1 MKKFLLS
8 MLTLL
13 GATSVWAQSVT
24 VPATR
29 VAQQRTNVLKVTL
42 SSASET
48 RDLQFDLTL
57 PEGISLADEAGTVLD
72 AAAGHVIQYQAQAD
86 GSVRFVVVDALVEE
100 GDPTATSADANTY
113 GKKFTDGVLVEIPV
127 LAAADFTGN
136 PAVAHVTN
144 LYISNDA
151 GQNVSADPANF
162 DFNIIM
168 NLLGDVDEN
177 GAVEVTDVLL
187 TADVVLNEGVA
198 PANFKNR
205 GAGNIE
211 LNDVINV
218 TDVLGIADIILSGSN
233 PAKEMME
240 DVEPSFVDTLDPQ

>member
-24 VPATR
+24 VPDTR
-29 VAQQRTNVLKVTL
+29 VAQQRTNVLQVTL
-42 SSASET
+42 SSASDT

-57 PEGISLADEAGTVLD
+57 PTGITLADEAGTVLD

-100 GDPTATSADANTY
+100 GDPTATSADAATY
-113 GKKFTDGVLVEIPV
+113 GKKFSDGVLVEIPV

-151 GQNVSADPANF
+151 GQNVSADPAAF

-168 NLLGDVDEN
+168 NLLGDVNEDGVVDIQDIVFVIRKVQKESPAPFN
-177 GAVEVTDVLL
+177 MGAADIDNEGNIDVQ
-187 TADVVLNEGVA
+187 DVV
-198 PANFKNR
+198 
-205 GAGNIE
+205 
-211 LNDVINV
+211 
-218 TDVLGIADIILSGSN
+218 GIVDIIQDTTPSS
-233 PAKEMME
+233 PAKAF
-240 DVEPSFVDTLDPQ
+240 VEEYSDIEPE

>member
-1 MKKFLLS
+1 

-13 GATSVWAQSVT
+13 GATSVWAQSVS

-29 VAQQRTNVLKVTL
+29 VAQQRTNVLQVTL
-42 SSASET
+42 SSASDT

-57 PEGISLADEAGTVLD
+57 PTGITLADEAGTVLD

-100 GDPTATSADANTY
+100 GNPTATSADAATY
-113 GKKFTDGVLVEIPV
+113 GKKFSDGVLVEIPV

-151 GQNVSADPANF
+151 GQNVSADPAAF

-168 NLLGDVDEN
+168 NLLGDVNEDGDVDIQDIVTLISKIQKESPN
-177 GAVEVTDVLL
+177 PFNTGA
-187 TADVVLNEGVA
+187 ADVYLD
-198 PANFKNR
+198 KSY
-205 GAGNIE
+205 
-211 LNDVINV
+211 DVQ
-218 TDVLGIADIILSGSN
+218 DVVGIVDIIQTKTPSSSS
-233 PAKEMME
+233 AKEF
-240 DVEPSFVDTLDPQ
+240 VEIESVIDPD

>member
-1 MKKFLLS
+1 

-29 VAQQRTNVLKVTL
+29 VAQQRTNVLQVTL
-42 SSASET
+42 SSASDT

-57 PEGISLADEAGTVLD
+57 PTGITLADEAGTVLD

-100 GDPTATSADANTY
+100 GDPTATSADAATY
-113 GKKFTDGVLVEIPV
+113 GKKFSDGVLVEIPV

-151 GQNVSADPANF
+151 GQNVSADPAAF

-168 NLLGDVDEN
+168 NLLGDVNEDGVVDIQDIVFVIRKVQKESPAPFN
-177 GAVEVTDVLL
+177 MGAADIDNEGNIDVQ
-187 TADVVLNEGVA
+187 DVV
-198 PANFKNR
+198 
-205 GAGNIE
+205 
-211 LNDVINV
+211 
-218 TDVLGIADIILSGSN
+218 GIVDIIQDTTPSS
-233 PAKEMME
+233 PAKAF
-240 DVEPSFVDTLDPQ
+240 VEEYSDIEPE

>member
-13 GATSVWAQSVT
+13 GATSVWAQSVS
-24 VPATR
+24 VPDTR
-29 VAQQRTNVLKVTL
+29 VAQQRTNVLQVTL
-42 SSASET
+42 TGANAN

-57 PEGISLADEAGTVLD
+57 PEGISLVEDAGTILD
-72 AAAGHVIQYQAQAD
+72 AAAGHVVQYQAQAD

-100 GDPTATSADANTY
+100 GNPTATSADAATY
-113 GKKFTDGVLVEIPV
+113 GKKFSDGVLVEIPV

-151 GQNVSADPANF
+151 GQNVSADPAAF

-168 NLLGDVDEN
+168 NLLGDVNEDGDVDIQDIVTLISKIQKESPN
-177 GAVEVTDVLL
+177 PFNTGA
-187 TADVVLNEGVA
+187 ADVYLD
-198 PANFKNR
+198 KSY
-205 GAGNIE
+205 
-211 LNDVINV
+211 DVQ
-218 TDVLGIADIILSGSN
+218 DVVGIVDIIQTKTPSSSS
-233 PAKEMME
+233 AKEF
-240 DVEPSFVDTLDPQ
+240 VEIESVIDPD